1 MAVSEQT
8 PYKEYTA
15 NGSANS
21 FALEFDCDNQD
32 HLIVLVDDVEPVVGT
47 WSLIGGAVVFG
58 TAPINGKKIT
68 IQRNTPASRST
79 NFQSFNNSFRPDTIN
94 KDLDRLW
101 LKLQELGVADLLLHI
116 YVDRLHL
123 EQNDYIDN
131 QDQVIKNIISDLRNY
146 VDQQDNNQKSYFE
159 NLINQQGVSLQQ
171 LNNYYNYLIQRIAAI
186 AVDKGWDASFVVDGD
201 KTQKQINSE
210 VNIKSKR
217 DNETVYDYGAIG
229 DGILHTVQ
237 EWYTAGSN
245 NYNQKYK
252 GLADV
257 QADYSFVTDKDFSI
271 DQAAIL
277 KLANIKS
284 NKGGGCVDLSQGH
297 FIVKPVNN
305 GACLSIPSKVTLV
318 GHYEDTILEE
328 ISNSIDDPTTS
339 VWWDLILF
347 SGNTNVGGGVKN
359 CTFRHTGGKRNNTS
373 TVAVRS
379 GASRKK
385 ISGCVFENTIGTCI
399 GIEYDSY
406 SPKPLNCR
414 VFENTFTSTSRHCV
428 YIIGSTH
435 NYIYNNTFY
444 INALEAIVFR
454 AANDCDVVS
463 NNFFGVE
470 GVKYHA
476 ITLAAPPAGVTY
488 KYERLKISNNK
499 MHGLKGAAFYGQ
511 GVGCTLH
518 DSDIVNNTF
527 NLDNTDNESH
537 SIMLYRANRC
547 KVSSNIFDGGRNR
560 AIYLYGSSKNEI
572 NSNTIKNVIS
582 SGGTQVG
589 AIGLASYK
597 DADNIT
603 YYSTDNKLIG
613 NNVID
618 DRSIPLMKIGIQMGA
633 GCIRNLVSKTEF
645 EGVQTKIDSV
655 DGLSNQYIGETI
667 NKLLF
672 SSPSMTAG
680 TNAATDMSFTGG
692 NLLAYINREVFIKSF
707 RLAVQQLPISGT
719 ATARLYKN
727 GSVLVANVFTADN
740 FSRTGIIHYQPEQ
753 HLLTSGDVINLKIE
767 TASLTTGQSSLSFA
781 VEIELAQ

>member
-1 MAVSEQT
+1 MSVPEQT
-8 PYKEYTA
+8 PYIEHTG
-15 NGSANS
+15 NGVTTS
-21 FALEFDCDNQD
+21 FALKFQCESKD
-32 HLIVLVDDVEPVVGT
+32 HLIVLVDDVEPPIAS
-47 WSLIGGAVVFG
+47 WSLTGGNVVFT
-58 TAPINGKKIT
+58 TAPASGRKIT
-68 IQRNTPASRST
+68 LQRNTPFSRNT
-79 NFQSFNNSFRPDTIN
+79 DYQSYNNSFRPPAVN
-94 KDLDRLW
+94 KDFDW
-101 LKLQELGVADLLLHI
+101 IWWKLQELGVADWILGNRISALKN
-116 YVDRLHL
+116 YVDRKDDELKAYL
-123 EQNDYIDN
+123 MEEIR
-131 QDQVIKNIISDLRNY
+131 K
-146 VDQQDNNQKSYFE
+146 
-159 NLINQQGVSLQQ
+159 QGVALDQ
-171 LNNYYNYLIQRIAAI
+171 LDEYYNYLMERLAQI

-201 KTQKQINSE
+201 KNQKQINAE
-210 VNIKSKR
+210 INIKSKR
-217 DNETVYDYGAIG
+217 DNETIYDYGAIG

-305 GACLSIPSKVTLV
+305 GACLSIPPKVTLV
-318 GHYEDTILEE
+318 GHYEDTVLEE

-359 CTFRHTGGKRNNTS
+359 CTFRHTGGKRNNTA

-385 ISGCVFENTIGTCI
+385 ISGCIFENTIGTCI

-476 ITLAAPPAGVTY
+476 ITLAAPPTGVTY

-499 MHGLKGAAFYGQ
+499 MYGLKGAAFYGQ
-511 GVGCTLH
+511 GVGCTLY
-518 DSDIVNNTF
+518 DSEIINNTF
-527 NLDNTDNESH
+527 NLDNVDNEFH

-547 KVSSNIFDGGRNR
+547 KVSLNIFDGGRNR

-582 SGGTQVG
+582 SGSTQVG

-597 DADNIT
+597 DSDNIT
-603 YYSTDNKLIG
+603 YYSTDNKLVG
-613 NNVID
+613 NNIVD
-618 DRSIPLMKIGIQMGA
+618 DRSIPLMKTGVQMGA

-645 EGVQTKIDSV
+645 EGIQTKIDSV
-655 DGLSNQYIGETI
+655 DGLSNQYVGETI

-672 SSPSMTAG
+672 GSPSMTAG
-680 TNAATDMSFTGG
+680 TNTSTDMSFVG
-692 NLLAYINREVFIKSF
+692 NTLLAYVNREVFIKSF
-707 RLAVQQLPISGT
+707 RLVVQQLTISGT

-727 GSVLVANVFTADN
+727 GSALVANVFTADN
-740 FSRTGIIHYQPEQ
+740 SSKTGIIHYQPGQ
-753 HLLTSGDVINLKIE
+753 YSLNSGDTINLKIE
-767 TASLTTGQSSLSFA
+767 TASLTTEQSSLSFA